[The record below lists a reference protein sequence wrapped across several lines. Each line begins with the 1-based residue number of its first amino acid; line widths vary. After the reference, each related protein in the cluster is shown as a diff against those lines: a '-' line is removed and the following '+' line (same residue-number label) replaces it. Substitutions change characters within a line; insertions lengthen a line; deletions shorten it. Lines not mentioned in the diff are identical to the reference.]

1 MLTGRYKFLLILVM
15 PLLVAVN
22 TRAVLNNYQGEINYD
37 PGPPV
42 PAGEPVDMSTG
53 NNMVHEEG
61 LRLAAPGTP
70 LSFDLNYTS
79 DHSKTWIGMF
89 ENESA
94 FGIGWDFSLNWRLS
108 VVYKAGYLKSKTVMM
123 QQYGSALAKYMLSDG
138 ELITALAEGVDLD
151 QIDPLNRCLFLT
163 KWFLISDGARTYRME
178 IGTHRWQGGPKLT
191 DWDLN
196 GGCYTES
203 PMDWFLVVTN
213 NECQLWYPVN
223 D

>member
-1 MLTGRYKFLLILVM
+1 MTYMFACKERYYLGCAVFMLLAASACFG
-15 PLLVAVN
+15 
-22 TRAVLNNYQGEINYD
+22 LNNYQGQYENT
-37 PGPPV
+37 PEKPV

-61 LRLAAPGTP
+61 LRLAAPGVP

-123 QQYGSALAKYMLSDG
+123 QQYGAALAKYMLSDG

-163 KWFLISDGARTYRME
+163 KWFLISDGARTYRM
-178 IGTHRWQGGPKLT
+178 
-191 DWDLN
+191 
-196 GGCYTES
+196 
-203 PMDWFLVVTN
+203 
-213 NECQLWYPVN
+213 
-223 D
+223 